1 MAGDSRI
8 KDLTVGTLSASDQ
21 FAVDSA
27 ARAVAARV
35 PFSAIALLSLT
46 SYVRS
51 DVVNIVEGGNVIAF
65 SSDIGVANYV
75 VLCSAYNAASGES
88 VQVTVTARTTAGF
101 TVMSADSAQ
110 LEYIA
115 IKRI

>member
-21 FAVDSA
+21 FAVDSS
-27 ARAVAARV
+27 ARANAVRI
-35 PFSAIALLSLT
+35 PFSALSLLT
-46 SYVRS
+46 LSSYVRS
-51 DVVNIVEGGNVIAF
+51 DVVNISEGGNAIVF

-75 VLCSAYNAASGES
+75 VLCSAYNAANGES
-88 VQVTVTARTTAGF
+88 VQVTVTARTSAGF